1 MQDADT
7 NAIVGQQATIEKLA
21 NPRLA
26 PSPLPNC
33 SGCKAPA
40 RVHIL
45 RGYSSGAPLIV
56 RLCLACANREA
67 ESRAIADV
75 DVRRRVGMGSLLVF
89 LGTLLALSG
98 SMSAF
103 FQLPSH
109 AGFGWIQT
117 FGVGLGAFLAVCG
130 GLLKIDLLAVAGA
143 FLVGLMAGLD
153 WLDMR
158 EHQQN
163 WIHQAGA
170 CCGLASM
177 LIGLG
182 ILRRRNE
189 KRRQKKD

>member
-1 MQDADT
+1 M
-7 NAIVGQQATIEKLA
+7 ILAT
-21 NPRLA
+21 
-26 PSPLPNC
+26 C
-33 SGCKAPA
+33 SACSAPA

-45 RGYSSGAPLIV
+45 RGYSKGDPLIV

-67 ESRAIADV
+67 ESRATADV

-89 LGTLLALSG
+89 VGTLLALSG
-98 SMSAF
+98 AMNAF
-103 FQLPSH
+103 FQLSSH

-130 GLLKIDLLAVAGA
+130 GLLKVDLLAVSGA

-153 WLDMR
+153 WLDL
-158 EHQQN
+158 EGQQHS

-170 CCGLASM
+170 CLGLASM